1 MIDTLKPGQNVRCT
15 LVKLPQAASAGKTI
29 LRLMRRDPAV
39 VKGLRKSHK
48 VRQRT
53 TVVYN
58 RGNRDWVQRQKCAK
72 IVELRVGND
81 WTMMYDPTIG
91 PDMKSVSDYITVSA
105 A

>member
-1 MIDTLKPGQNVRCT
+1 MIDSLKPGQNVRCT

-29 LRLMRRDPAV
+29 LRLMRRDPVV

-53 TVVYN
+53 TVIYN

-81 WTMMYDPTIG
+81 WTMPFDPSIA
-91 PDMKSVSDYITVSA
+91 PDMRSVSEYISVA
-105 A
+105 NA

>member
-1 MIDTLKPGQNVRCT
+1 MIDSLKPGQNVHCT

-39 VKGLRKSHK
+39 VKGLRKSYK

-81 WTMMYDPTIG
+81 WTMPYDPSIE
-91 PDMKSVSDYITVSA
+91 PDMRSVADFLKISA

>member
-1 MIDTLKPGQNVRCT
+1 MIDTLKPGQNVHCT
-15 LVKLPQAASAGKTI
+15 LVKLPMAAAPGKTI
-29 LRLMRRDPAV
+29 LRLMRRDPVV
-39 VKGLRKSHK
+39 VKGLRKSHR
-48 VRQRT
+48 VRQKT

-81 WTMMYDPTIG
+81 WTMPYDASIA
-91 PDMKSVSDYITVSA
+91 PDLQSVSDYIKFSA